1 MFITGSFPEL
11 FFFCLHLSLLFDRVF
26 FIPKMSSFMKFAAV
40 ALAVAT
46 PLVSAQ
52 TYSDC
57 NPMKAT
63 CPANKGS
70 TESSLHFDF
79 TKASALDQF
88 KVTGGSV
95 PTGSNGAEF
104 TINKEGDAPTIVS
117 DFYFFY
123 GELSIEMKA
132 APGQGIVSSAF
143 LQSDDLDEIDWVR
156 DILLPNYTQ

>member
-1 MFITGSFPEL
+1 
-11 FFFCLHLSLLFDRVF
+11 
-26 FIPKMSSFMKFAAV
+26 MKFAAV

-156 DILLPNYTQ
+156 DILLPNYTQWIITNWNTGSTGWKG